1 MNIINA
7 GHAKEAEIYD
17 TLIDDHEI
25 TGIRKHNIFG
35 NSVFDMMAFTYKMA
49 SVENLSILAG
59 AIEKADDKKEALEQS
74 EVKLYALLGSKVK
87 ALEQLVEL

>member
-7 GHAKEAEIYD
+7 GHAKEDEIYD

-25 TGIRKHNIFG
+25 SGIRKHNVFG
-35 NSVFDMMAFTYKMA
+35 SSVFDMMAFTYKMA

-59 AIEKADDKKEALEQS
+59 AIE
-74 EVKLYALLGSKVK
+74 
-87 ALEQLVEL
+87 